1 LKSIASLFFFIGTI
15 TLVGCGSE
23 NCGCLSTGR
32 GYFDIYYKSN
42 SNPDLLNPQTGI
54 YNTLEVKVDE
64 MVKSVRGISPVPAST
79 SPEGQYVW
87 DNGIH
92 DGIYF
97 IHYNCSLIKY
107 GNDLKMTLIQLKP
120 GVTDTLTFTY
130 PQSGNA
136 YPTQVFYNRKLVWT
150 SVDDREFTIIK

>member
-1 LKSIASLFFFIGTI
+1 LIVTAVNLG
-15 TLVGCGSE
+15 GCNK
-23 NCGCLSTGR
+23 NCGCLNPGY

-42 SNPDLLNPQTGI
+42 SNPDLLNPQTGT
-54 YNTLEVKVDE
+54 YYPSEVKVDE
-64 MVKSVRGISPVPAST
+64 MVKQVRGISPIPAPT

-87 DNGIH
+87 DYGIH

-107 GNDLKMTLIQLKP
+107 GNDLTMTLIQLKP
-120 GVTDTLTFTY
+120 GITDTLTFTY

-136 YPTQVFYNRKLVWT
+136 YPTEVFYNRKLVWT
-150 SVDDREFTIIK
+150 YKNNREFTIIK